1 MKKLE
6 FRTLEIKSMNET
18 DNGEMFIEGYGAYF
32 GNVDGCDDIIEKG
45 AFTKTL
51 SENKGRIAFCWQ
63 HEIDEP
69 IGKIESIE
77 EDGLGLKL
85 RVRISDSENDIK
97 TKIREGILKEMS
109 VGFQTMIA
117 TYDENTD
124 VRTIKEVKLW
134 EVSLVTIAANELA
147 VITNIKSIE
156 EKKELIENAI
166 DRIIENS
173 KDKNNKFELLKLKS
187 LFDFEPVKPL
197 ETIEK
202 PIEEKKGLN
211 LSKYK
216 FINS

>member
-18 DNGEMFIEGYGAYF
+18 PSGEMFIEGYGAYF
-32 GNVDGCDDIIEKG
+32 GNVDGALDIIEKG

-51 SENKGRIAFCWQ
+51 NENKGRIAFCWQ

-69 IGKIESIE
+69 IGKIETIE
-77 EDGLGLKL
+77 EDALGLKL
-85 RVRISDSENDIK
+85 KVRISDSEEEVK
-97 TKIREGILKEMS
+97 TKIREGILKELS
-109 VGFQTMIA
+109 IGFQTIIS

-124 VRTIKEVKLW
+124 IRTIKEVKLW

-147 VITNIKSIE
+147 VITSIKSVE
-156 EKKELIENAI
+156 EKKELLETTI
-166 DRIIENS
+166 DKIIENTS
-173 KDKNNKFELLKLKS
+173 NKNNKFELLKLKS
-187 LFDFEPVKPL
+187 LFDFEPDKPL
-197 ETIEK
+197 EMTKK

-216 FINS
+216 FIN

>member
-18 DNGEMFIEGYGAYF
+18 PSGEMFIEGYGAYF
-32 GNVDGCDDIIEKG
+32 GNVDGALDIIEKG

-51 SENKGRIAFCWQ
+51 NENKGRIAFCWQ

-69 IGKIESIE
+69 IGKIETIE
-77 EDGLGLKL
+77 EDALGLKL
-85 RVRISDSENDIK
+85 KVRISDSEEEVK
-97 TKIREGILKEMS
+97 TKIREGILKELS
-109 VGFQTMIA
+109 IGFQTIIS

-124 VRTIKEVKLW
+124 IRTIKEVKLW

-147 VITNIKSIE
+147 VITSIKSVE
-156 EKKELIENAI
+156 EKKELLETTI
-166 DRIIENS
+166 DKIIENTS
-173 KDKNNKFELLKLKS
+173 NKNNKFELLKLKS
-187 LFDFEPVKPL
+187 LFDFEPAKPL
-197 ETIEK
+197 EIIKE

-216 FINS
+216 FIN

>member
-18 DNGEMFIEGYGAYF
+18 PSGEMFIEGYGAYF
-32 GNVDGCDDIIEKG
+32 GNVDGDLDIIEKG

-51 SENKGRIAFCWQ
+51 NENKGRIAFCWQ

-69 IGKIESIE
+69 IGKIETIE
-77 EDGLGLKL
+77 EDALGLKL
-85 RVRISDSENDIK
+85 KVRISDSEEEVK
-97 TKIREGILKEMS
+97 TKIREGILKELS
-109 VGFQTMIA
+109 IGFQTIIS

-124 VRTIKEVKLW
+124 IRTIKEVKLW

-147 VITNIKSIE
+147 VITSIKSVE
-156 EKKELIENAI
+156 EKKELLETTI
-166 DRIIENS
+166 DKIIENTS
-173 KDKNNKFELLKLKS
+173 NKNNKFELLKLKS
-187 LFDFEPVKPL
+187 LFDFEPDKPL
-197 ETIEK
+197 EMTKK

-216 FINS
+216 FIN